1 MRPVGLTAEA
11 SGVKPQIVGEYELGA
26 LVGTGTVGSAYRAR
40 HVDTG
45 QPAVVKF
52 LQDEVAKQP
61 EVQRRFVR
69 EISVAEKLNHP
80 NIVRHYDAG
89 LHEDRIYFAMELVDS
104 GTLKDVLRQRGILS
118 WREAVEVAI
127 QICAALEYAHKVRI
141 IHRDLKPGNLFLSS
155 EGHVKVGDF
164 GLARDLDNY
173 RLTLEGQ
180 TVGTVRYMPPEQIS
194 GDADLTG
201 AVDLYALGCILFE
214 MLVGRP
220 PFDGDSIIDIFEAH
234 LYTEPTPPASLVR
247 DCPEDLSELV
257 LLLLSKDAATRPA
270 SAKEIRS
277 ALLDILNNRPTQLS
291 EHYRGQDDDDS
302 ARSTDLAEPSLAGCL
317 RALRPAAQARF
328 ISNRMMLAGG
338 VITAAILFAI
348 AISLLG

>member
-1 MRPVGLTAEA
+1 MT
-11 SGVKPQIVGEYELGA
+11 VKPNIVGAYELGS

-40 HVDTG
+40 HLETG

-52 LQDEVAKQP
+52 LLDDVAKEP

-69 EISVAEKLNHP
+69 EVAVAEKLNHP

-104 GTLKDVLRQRGILS
+104 GTLKDVLRQRGILP

-127 QICAALEYAHKVRI
+127 QICAALEYAHKVRV
-141 IHRDLKPGNLFLSS
+141 IHRDLKPGNLFLSAD
-155 EGHVKVGDF
+155 GRVKVGDL

-180 TVGTVRYMPPEQIS
+180 TVGTVRYMPPEQIA

-201 AVDLYALGCILFE
+201 AVDLYALGCVLFE

-220 PFDGDSIIDIFEAH
+220 PFDGNSIIDIFEAH
-234 LYTEPTPPASLVR
+234 LYMEPTPPISLVR

-257 LLLLSKDAATRPA
+257 LLLLSKDTASRPGNAA
-270 SAKEIRS
+270 EVRS
-277 ALLDILNNRPTQLS
+277 ALFDILHNRPMQLAAHAP
-291 EHYRGQDDDDS
+291 EETGIE
-302 ARSTDLAEPSLAGCL
+302 LASLSD
-317 RALRPAAQARF
+317 AAAPNLTTRLHTNPPPWSQYASRRTM
-328 ISNRMMLAGG
+328 IIGG
-338 VITAAILFAI
+338 VIAAVILLAI
-348 AISLLG
+348 MISQLG